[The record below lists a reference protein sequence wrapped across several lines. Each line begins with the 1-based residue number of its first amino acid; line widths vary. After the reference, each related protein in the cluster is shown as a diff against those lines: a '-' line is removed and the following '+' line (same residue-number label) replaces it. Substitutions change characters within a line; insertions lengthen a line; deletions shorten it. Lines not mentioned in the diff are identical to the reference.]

1 MQMKVSGA
9 ALERSTVQRPSLFD
23 KCQSFTRAEQ
33 LKSAGLYP
41 YFRIL
46 SSGQGPEVVHRG
58 KQLIMMGSNNYLGLS
73 THPAV
78 RQAAK
83 RAVDRYGTGCS
94 GSRLLNGT
102 LDLHQQL
109 EEKLAVYL
117 GKEAAV
123 VWPTGFQ
130 ANLGIVGALTAR
142 NDLVVIDK
150 MDHASIYDGT
160 RLSFATTRKFGHNN
174 LAELESILSKH
185 RGVSA
190 LVVVDGVYSMEGDL
204 VDLPGLTDICDRYGA
219 ALALDDAHGLGVLG
233 RGGRGTA
240 HHFGLEDQVD
250 ILGGTFSKS
259 LGSVGGY
266 AAGDADVINYLKH
279 HARSLMFSAS
289 LPPASTAAALAA
301 LELLEREPEH
311 IERLWVNTRHFQ
323 EGVDALGFETGKQ
336 QSPIVPIRVGDEQ
349 LTLSVCNRLFEEGV
363 FTSPILYPAVP
374 VGMAMI
380 RTSCMATHTA
390 EHMERALDT
399 FERVGRE
406 AGLL

>member
-9 ALERSTVQRPSLFD
+9 ALESPMVQRPRLFE

-41 YFRIL
+41 YFRTL

-58 KQLIMMGSNNYLGLS
+58 KRLIMMGSNNYLGFS

-78 RQAAK
+78 REAAK

-109 EEKLAVYL
+109 EEKLAEYL

-130 ANLGIVGALTAR
+130 ANLGIVGALTGR

-190 LVVVDGVYSMEGDL
+190 FVVVDGVYSMEGDL
-204 VDLPGLTDICDRYGA
+204 VDLPGLVDICSRYGA
-219 ALALDDAHGLGVLG
+219 ALAVDDAHGLGVLG
-233 RGGRGTA
+233 RDGRGTA
-240 HHFGLEDQVD
+240 HHFGLEGQVD

-374 VGMAMI
+374 AGMAMI

-390 EHMERALDT
+390 EHMERALDA

-406 AGLL
+406 AGLI